1 MEGRREDRAQVMLEE
16 DFEAH
21 HNRDPYFRTIEFH
34 AHDFLE
40 LYLFLDGSVTYYIE
54 DQVYDLCP
62 GDLLIIPPGRMHR
75 PVIANERAAYE
86 RMVLW
91 VELDYIAR
99 IDSAAGEL
107 QAALRGIGAN
117 GYRVPLRGDDLIF
130 AASLFRRIVK
140 MERGGVFTS
149 SAIRLYLKDAFEAY
163 SLVEKEARGET
174 AVIPQ
179 VIRYLTEHFREP
191 LRLDDLAARFF
202 HQQIVPE
209 PALQGVYE
217 RDGLRLSDGAAHH
230 PCAPD
235 AARGRDGG
243 RGRARVRVFRLLD
256 VLQGVQGAD
265 RHHAAGIQGARLSA
279 GGSGALSAAA
289 QKRTAEKE
297 GPRSTVRRQSAAYA
311 QLKTVFL
318 SFPSTAHAVCA
329 CRRTG
334 LRRPWRGPE
343 GCGPCRQAPSTG

>member
-1 MEGRREDRAQVMLEE
+1 MEGRKENKAQVMLEE

-202 HQQIVPE
+202 ISKSYLNRHFKAYTNATVYAYLM
-209 PALQGVYE
+209 AL
-217 RDGLRLSDGAAHH
+217 RITHARRMLREGATAAEAGRECGFSDYSTFYKAFKAQTGIT
-230 PCAPD
+230 PQEFK
-235 AARGRDGG
+235 
-243 RGRARVRVFRLLD
+243 ARV
-256 VLQGVQGAD
+256 
-265 RHHAAGIQGARLSA
+265 
-279 GGSGALSAAA
+279 
-289 QKRTAEKE
+289 
-297 GPRSTVRRQSAAYA
+297 
-311 QLKTVFL
+311 
-318 SFPSTAHAVCA
+318 
-329 CRRTG
+329 
-334 LRRPWRGPE
+334 
-343 GCGPCRQAPSTG
+343 

>member
-1 MEGRREDRAQVMLEE
+1 MEGRKENKAQVMLEE

-202 HQQIVPE
+202 ISKSCLNRHFKAYTNATVYAYLM
-209 PALQGVYE
+209 AL
-217 RDGLRLSDGAAHH
+217 RITHARRMLREGATAAEAGRECGFSDYSTFYKAFKAQTGIT
-230 PCAPD
+230 PQEFK
-235 AARGRDGG
+235 
-243 RGRARVRVFRLLD
+243 ARV
-256 VLQGVQGAD
+256 
-265 RHHAAGIQGARLSA
+265 
-279 GGSGALSAAA
+279 
-289 QKRTAEKE
+289 
-297 GPRSTVRRQSAAYA
+297 
-311 QLKTVFL
+311 
-318 SFPSTAHAVCA
+318 
-329 CRRTG
+329 
-334 LRRPWRGPE
+334 
-343 GCGPCRQAPSTG
+343 

>member
-163 SLVEKEARGET
+163 SLVGKEARGET

-202 HQQIVPE
+202 ISKSYLNRHFKAYTNATVYAYLM
-209 PALQGVYE
+209 AL
-217 RDGLRLSDGAAHH
+217 RITHARRMLREGATAAEAGRECGFSDYSTFYKAFKAQTGIT
-230 PCAPD
+230 PQEFK
-235 AARGRDGG
+235 
-243 RGRARVRVFRLLD
+243 ARV
-256 VLQGVQGAD
+256 
-265 RHHAAGIQGARLSA
+265 
-279 GGSGALSAAA
+279 
-289 QKRTAEKE
+289 
-297 GPRSTVRRQSAAYA
+297 
-311 QLKTVFL
+311 
-318 SFPSTAHAVCA
+318 
-329 CRRTG
+329 
-334 LRRPWRGPE
+334 
-343 GCGPCRQAPSTG
+343 

>member
-202 HQQIVPE
+202 ISKSYLNRHFKAYTNSTVYAYLM
-209 PALQGVYE
+209 AL
-217 RDGLRLSDGAAHH
+217 RITHARRMLREGATAAEAGRECGFSDYSTFYKAFKAQTGIT
-230 PCAPD
+230 PQEFK
-235 AARGRDGG
+235 
-243 RGRARVRVFRLLD
+243 ARV
-256 VLQGVQGAD
+256 
-265 RHHAAGIQGARLSA
+265 
-279 GGSGALSAAA
+279 
-289 QKRTAEKE
+289 
-297 GPRSTVRRQSAAYA
+297 
-311 QLKTVFL
+311 
-318 SFPSTAHAVCA
+318 
-329 CRRTG
+329 
-334 LRRPWRGPE
+334 
-343 GCGPCRQAPSTG
+343 

>member
-117 GYRVPLRGDDLIF
+117 GYRVQLRGDDLIF

-202 HQQIVPE
+202 ISKSYLNRHFKSYTNATVYAYLM
-209 PALQGVYE
+209 AL
-217 RDGLRLSDGAAHH
+217 RITHARRMLREGATAAEAGRECGFSDYSTFYKAFKAQTGIT
-230 PCAPD
+230 PQEFK
-235 AARGRDGG
+235 
-243 RGRARVRVFRLLD
+243 ARV
-256 VLQGVQGAD
+256 
-265 RHHAAGIQGARLSA
+265 
-279 GGSGALSAAA
+279 
-289 QKRTAEKE
+289 
-297 GPRSTVRRQSAAYA
+297 
-311 QLKTVFL
+311 
-318 SFPSTAHAVCA
+318 
-329 CRRTG
+329 
-334 LRRPWRGPE
+334 
-343 GCGPCRQAPSTG
+343 

>member
-107 QAALRGIGAN
+107 QAALRGVGAN

-174 AVIPQ
+174 VVIPQ

-202 HQQIVPE
+202 ISKSYLNRHFKAYTNATVYAYLM
-209 PALQGVYE
+209 AL
-217 RDGLRLSDGAAHH
+217 RITHARRMLREGATAAEAGRECGFSDYSTFYKAFKAQTGIT
-230 PCAPD
+230 PQEFK
-235 AARGRDGG
+235 
-243 RGRARVRVFRLLD
+243 ARV
-256 VLQGVQGAD
+256 
-265 RHHAAGIQGARLSA
+265 
-279 GGSGALSAAA
+279 
-289 QKRTAEKE
+289 
-297 GPRSTVRRQSAAYA
+297 
-311 QLKTVFL
+311 
-318 SFPSTAHAVCA
+318 
-329 CRRTG
+329 
-334 LRRPWRGPE
+334 
-343 GCGPCRQAPSTG
+343 